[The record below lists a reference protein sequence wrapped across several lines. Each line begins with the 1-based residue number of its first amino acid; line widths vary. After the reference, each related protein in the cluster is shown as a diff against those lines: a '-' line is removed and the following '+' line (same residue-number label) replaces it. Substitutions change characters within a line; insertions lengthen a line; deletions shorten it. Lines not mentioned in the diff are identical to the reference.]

1 MKTPFL
7 SVSPTNGFVDHW
19 IPSKIRPT
27 CPVFWASEHCK
38 TGHKTGFVFAKLK
51 NFSNIIHFAKFF
63 FHKRHDFFYLYEV
76 QSNTT
81 CSSSQHITL
90 FWPLQHGVLK
100 TFANSSN
107 SINVQGGKSFFQRST
122 LRTLPSAS
130 RTMLMASF

>member
-63 FHKRHDFFYLYEV
+63 FIKGTIFSIYMKFKATQRV
-76 QSNTT
+76 
-81 CSSSQHITL
+81 
-90 FWPLQHGVLK
+90 VR
-100 TFANSSN
+100 AN
-107 SINVQGGKSFFQRST
+107 T
-122 LRTLPSAS
+122 LRCFGLCNTA
-130 RTMLMASF
+130 F